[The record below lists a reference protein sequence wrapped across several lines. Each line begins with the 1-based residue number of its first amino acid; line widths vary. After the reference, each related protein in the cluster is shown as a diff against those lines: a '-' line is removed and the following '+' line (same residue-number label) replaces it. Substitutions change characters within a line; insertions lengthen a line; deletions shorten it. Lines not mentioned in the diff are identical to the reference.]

1 MFVAAGIAL
10 VRGRHGWA
18 HGILGWVILAFSTF
32 WTATA
37 SMGMARECSRC
48 MRGVAAPSTRVVEGP
63 VRDFA
68 PMPYT
73 GHQLERFTVSDV
85 RFAYSDFETTC
96 GFHNTASHGGPIGAG
111 RAVRIHHDGNLI
123 LKLEVAR

>member
-1 MFVAAGIAL
+1 MAAGFGL
-10 VRGRHGWA
+10 VRRYRRGAHAIVGWA
-18 HGILGWVILAFSTF
+18 ILAFAMF

-37 SMGMARECSRC
+37 SLGVGSQCYRCAR
-48 MRGVAAPSTRVVEGP
+48 GLTPASTRVVEGP
-63 VRDFA
+63 VRDFV

-73 GHQLERFTVSDV
+73 GHQLERFTVNDV

-111 RAVRIHHDGNLI
+111 RLVRIHHDSNLI